1 MIDWIRFLITA
12 CMVTAGLAL
21 CCIGVYGVFR
31 FKYALNRMHAAA
43 INDTLGVALCV
54 LGFAVSAPDVF
65 TALKLLL
72 VVLFILISAP
82 VSSHLLARLEMETN
96 EERGDYMNVHEK
108 LLNEEQEEA
117 KAQEEEAQA

>member
-117 KAQEEEAQA
+117 KTQEEEGQA